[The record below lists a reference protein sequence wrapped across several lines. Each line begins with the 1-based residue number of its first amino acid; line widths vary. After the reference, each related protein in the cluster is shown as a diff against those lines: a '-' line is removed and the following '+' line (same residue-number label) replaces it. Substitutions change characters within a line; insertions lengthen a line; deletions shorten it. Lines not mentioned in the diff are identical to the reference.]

1 MKKVLA
7 FLLCGILLV
16 TAAIY
21 IFIGN
26 KNKKDQVTINV
37 YNWGE
42 LISDGKDGTLDVNSE
57 FTKRTGIKVNYTTF
71 QNNESLLAKL
81 RNGGSNYDVII
92 PSDYM
97 ISKLIEYDML
107 EKLNFEKIPNF
118 NYIDQNFKN
127 LVYDP
132 ENSYS
137 VPYLWGT
144 VGIIY
149 NKKFVDIPEKDI
161 NWDIF
166 WNEKYKGKIL
176 MFDNPRDAFAIA
188 QFSLAT
194 SVNDLSEENWEKAFQ
209 KLKKQ
214 KPLVNSYVMD
224 QIFDKMGNEE
234 ASIAPYYTGDAVNL
248 IKKNPNLRLV
258 IPKEGTNKFIDA
270 MCIPKG
276 AEHYNEALQYI
287 NFMCDPEIS
296 KANSIKTGYS
306 SPEKIVRERED
317 ILPEQ
322 NYLNELNNEID
333 DKTQVFNGLPDDLNR
348 KIEEMWVLVKIGE
361 ESKSTELI
369 IILSIMLILLLLSVF
384 YRKLRKQRH
393 NKSIK

>member
-1 MKKVLA
+1 VLA

-16 TAAIY
+16 TTAI
-21 IFIGN
+21 FVLVAN
-26 KNKKDQVTINV
+26 RNKKEQVTINV

-42 LISDGKDGTLDVNSE
+42 LISDGKDDTIDVNLE
-57 FTKRTGIKVNYTTF
+57 FTKKTGIKVNYTTF

-97 ISKLIEYDML
+97 ISKLIEYNML
-107 EKLNFEKIPNF
+107 EKLDFEKIPNF
-118 NYIDQNFKN
+118 NYVDSNFKN

-149 NKKFVDIPEKDI
+149 NKKFVDVPEKDI

-176 MFDNPRDAFAIA
+176 MFDNPRDAFAIS
-188 QFSLAT
+188 QFSLGL
-194 SVNDLSEENWEKAFQ
+194 SVNDLSKENWEKAFQ
-209 KLKKQ
+209 KLKQQ
-214 KPLVNSYVMD
+214 KSLVNSYVMD

-234 ASIAPYYTGDAVNL
+234 ASIAPYYTGDAINL
-248 IKKNPNLRLV
+248 IKKNPNLKLV

-276 AEHYNEALQYI
+276 AEHYSEALQYI
-287 NFMCDPEIS
+287 NFMCSPEIS

-306 SPEKIVRERED
+306 SPEKIVRERENISED
-317 ILPEQ
+317 Q
-322 NYLNELNNEID
+322 KYLNELNNEVE
-333 DKTQVFNGLPDDLNR
+333 KETQVFNGLPDDLNR
-348 KIEEMWVLVKIGE
+348 KIEEMWVLVKVGDKNN
-361 ESKSTELI
+361 SACLI
-369 IILSIMLILLLLSVF
+369 ATLLILILLLIFSV
-384 YRKLRKQRH
+384 L
-393 NKSIK
+393 NKKNLKTKKF

>member
-7 FLLCGILLV
+7 FLLCGILSV
-16 TAAIY
+16 TVAIY
-21 IFIGN
+21 IFTGN
-26 KNKKDQVTINV
+26 KSNKEQVTINV

-107 EKLNFEKIPNF
+107 EKLDLKKIPNF
-118 NYIDQNFKN
+118 CYIDTKFKN
-127 LVYDP
+127 LVYDT

-161 NWDIF
+161 NWEIF

-188 QFSLAT
+188 QFSLGNN
-194 SVNDLSEENWEKAFQ
+194 VNDLSKDNWEKAFQ
-209 KLKKQ
+209 KLKLQ

-234 ASIAPYYTGDAVNL
+234 AAIAPYYTGDAVNL
-248 IKKNPNLRLV
+248 IKKNPNLKLV

-276 AEHYNEALQYI
+276 AEHYDEALQYI

-296 KANSIKTGYS
+296 GANSKKTGYS
-306 SPEKIVRERED
+306 SPEKIVRESED
-317 ILPEQ
+317 ILTEQ
-322 NYLNELNNEID
+322 KYLNELNNEVD
-333 DKTQVFNGLPDDLNR
+333 EKTQVFDGLPDDLNR
-348 KIEEMWVLVKIGE
+348 KIEEMWVMVKIGE
-361 ESKSTELI
+361 ESNAVGLILTLI
-369 IILSIMLILLLLSVF
+369 ILLGLLLFSVF
-384 YRKLRKQRH
+384 YKKIRKFK
-393 NKSIK
+393 IF

>member
-7 FLLCGILLV
+7 FLLSGILLV

-21 IFIGN
+21 IFIRN
-26 KNKKDQVTINV
+26 KNKKEQVTINV

-107 EKLNFEKIPNF
+107 EKLDFEKIPNF
-118 NYIDQNFKN
+118 NYIDPNFKN

-132 ENSYS
+132 QNSYS

-149 NKKFVDIPEKDI
+149 NKKFVDIPEEGI

-188 QFSLAT
+188 QFSLGT
-194 SVNDLSEENWEKAFQ
+194 SVNDLSQDNWEKAYQ
-209 KLKKQ
+209 KLKQQ
-214 KPLVNSYVMD
+214 KPLVQAYVMD

-234 ASIAPYYTGDAVNL
+234 AAIAPYYTGDAINL
-248 IKKNPNLRLV
+248 IKKNSDLRLV

-287 NFMCDPEIS
+287 NFMCDSEIS

-306 SPEKIVRERED
+306 SPEKSVREREN
-317 ILPEQ
+317 ISEEQ
-322 NYLNELNNEID
+322 KYLNELNNEVD
-333 DKTQVFNGLPDDLNR
+333 EKAQVFNGLPDDLNR
-348 KIEEMWVLVKIGE
+348 KIEEMWVLVKVGE
-361 ESKSTELI
+361 VSNVTEFI
-369 IILSIMLILLLLSVF
+369 IVVLVLFMLLLI
-384 YRKLRKQRH
+384 
-393 NKSIK
+393 SIIYKKVKKYIFF

>member
-1 MKKVLA
+1 MILA
-7 FLLCGILLV
+7 CGILLV
-16 TAAIY
+16 TATIY
-21 IFIGN
+21 YFIGN
-26 KNKKDQVTINV
+26 KKNKDQVTINV

-42 LISDGKDGTLDVNSE
+42 LISDGKDGNIDVNSE

-97 ISKLIEYDML
+97 ISKLIEYNML
-107 EKLNFEKIPNF
+107 EKLDFEKIPNF
-118 NYIDQNFKN
+118 NYIDLNFKN

-149 NKKFVDIPEKDI
+149 NKKFVDIPEEKIDW
-161 NWDIF
+161 NIF

-176 MFDNPRDAFAIA
+176 MFDNPRDAFAIS
-188 QFSLAT
+188 QFSLGI

-209 KLKKQ
+209 KLKLQ

-234 ASIAPYYTGDAVNL
+234 AAIAPYYTGDAVNL

-306 SPEKIVRERED
+306 SPEKVVRERED
-317 ILPEQ
+317 ISPEQ
-322 NYLNELNNEID
+322 KYLNELNNEID
-333 DKTQVFNGLPDDLNR
+333 ESTQVFNGLPDDLNR
-348 KIEEMWVLVKIGE
+348 KIEEMWVLIKIGE
-361 ESKSTELI
+361 EGKGIELI
-369 IILSIMLILLLLSVF
+369 ITLLTVVILLIFSVF
-384 YRKLRKQRH
+384 YKRIK
-393 NKSIK
+393 NKSF

>member
-1 MKKVLA
+1 MGRAYFRRKRWN
-7 FLLCGILLV
+7 I
-16 TAAIY
+16 
-21 IFIGN
+21 
-26 KNKKDQVTINV
+26 
-37 YNWGE
+37 
-42 LISDGKDGTLDVNSE
+42 DVNSE

-107 EKLNFEKIPNF
+107 EKLDFEKLPNF
-118 NYIDQNFKN
+118 SYVDPNFKN
-127 LVYDP
+127 QVYDP
-132 ENSYS
+132 QNLYS

-149 NKKFVDIPEKDI
+149 NKKFVNIPEKDI

-176 MFDNPRDAFAIA
+176 MFDNPRDAFAIS
-188 QFSLAT
+188 QFSLGI

-209 KLKKQ
+209 KLKLQ

-317 ILPEQ
+317 ISPEQ
-322 NYLNELNNEID
+322 KYLNELNDEID
-333 DKTQVFNGLPDDLNR
+333 EKTQVFNGLPDSLNR
-348 KIEEMWVLVKIGE
+348 KIEEKWVLVKIGE
-361 ESKSTELI
+361 EGKGLELA
-369 IILSIMLILLLLSVF
+369 LTLLIMIGLLLLGVF
-384 YRKLRKQRH
+384 YKKTERSKKL
-393 NKSIK
+393 

>member
-16 TAAIY
+16 TTAI
-21 IFIGN
+21 FVLVAN
-26 KNKKDQVTINV
+26 KNKKEQVTINV

-42 LISDGKDGTLDVNSE
+42 LISDGKDDTLDVNLE

-97 ISKLIEYDML
+97 ISKLIEYNML
-107 EKLNFEKIPNF
+107 EKLDFEKIPNF
-118 NYIDQNFKN
+118 NYIDPNFKN

-132 ENSYS
+132 KNSYS

-176 MFDNPRDAFAIA
+176 MFDNPRDAFAIS
-188 QFSLAT
+188 QFSLGI

-209 KLKKQ
+209 KLKLQ

-234 ASIAPYYTGDAVNL
+234 AAIAPYYTGDAVNL

-317 ILPEQ
+317 ISSEQ
-322 NYLNELNNEID
+322 KYLNELNSEID
-333 DKTQVFNGLPDDLNR
+333 EKTQVFNGLPDDLNR

-361 ESKSTELI
+361 EGKGIELI
-369 IILSIMLILLLLSVF
+369 ITLLTVVILLIFSVF
-384 YRKLRKQRH
+384 YKRIK
-393 NKSIK
+393 NKSF

>member
-1 MKKVLA
+1 MILA
-7 FLLCGILLV
+7 CGILLV
-16 TAAIY
+16 AATIY
-21 IFIGN
+21 YFIGN
-26 KNKKDQVTINV
+26 KKNKDQVTINV

-42 LISDGKDGTLDVNSE
+42 LISDGKDGNIDVNLE

-97 ISKLIEYDML
+97 ISKLIEYNML
-107 EKLNFEKIPNF
+107 EKLDFEKIPNF
-118 NYIDQNFKN
+118 NYIDPNFKN

-176 MFDNPRDAFAIA
+176 MFDNPRDAFAIS
-188 QFSLAT
+188 QFSLGI

-209 KLKKQ
+209 KLKLQ

-234 ASIAPYYTGDAVNL
+234 AAIAPYYTGDAVNL

-306 SPEKIVRERED
+306 SPEKVVRERED
-317 ILPEQ
+317 ISSEQ
-322 NYLNELNNEID
+322 KYLNELNSEID
-333 DKTQVFNGLPDDLNR
+333 EKTQVFNGLPDDLNR

-361 ESKSTELI
+361 EGKGIELI
-369 IILSIMLILLLLSVF
+369 ITLLTVVILLIFSVF
-384 YRKLRKQRH
+384 YKRKKA
-393 NKSIK
+393 KVFE

>member
-1 MKKVLA
+1 MA
-7 FLLCGILLV
+7 CGILLV
-16 TAAIY
+16 TTTICY
-21 IFIGN
+21 FIGN
-26 KNKKDQVTINV
+26 KKSKDQVTINV

-42 LISDGKDGTLDVNSE
+42 LISDGKDGNIDVNSE

-107 EKLNFEKIPNF
+107 EKLDFEKLPNF
-118 NYIDQNFKN
+118 SYVDPNFKN
-127 LVYDP
+127 QVYDP
-132 ENSYS
+132 QNLYS

-149 NKKFVDIPEKDI
+149 NKKFVNIPEKDI

-176 MFDNPRDAFAIA
+176 MFDNPRDAFAIS
-188 QFSLAT
+188 QFSLGI

-209 KLKKQ
+209 KLKLQ

-317 ILPEQ
+317 ISPEQ
-322 NYLNELNNEID
+322 KYLNELNDEID
-333 DKTQVFNGLPDDLNR
+333 EKTQVFNGLPDSLNR
-348 KIEEMWVLVKIGE
+348 KIEEKWVLVKIGE
-361 ESKSTELI
+361 EGKGLELA
-369 IILSIMLILLLLSVF
+369 LTLLIMIGLLLLGVF
-384 YRKLRKQRH
+384 YKKTERSKKL
-393 NKSIK
+393 

>member
-97 ISKLIEYDML
+97 ISKLIEYGML
-107 EKLNFEKIPNF
+107 EKLDFEKIPNF

-209 KLKKQ
+209 KLKLQ

-317 ILPEQ
+317 ITKEQ
-322 NYLNELNNEID
+322 KYLNELNNEVD
-333 DKTQVFNGLPDDLNR
+333 EKAQVFNGLPDDLNR

-361 ESKSTELI
+361 ESNAVGLI
-369 IILSIMLILLLLSVF
+369 LTLMVLVGLLLLSVF
-384 YRKLRKQRH
+384 YKK
-393 NKSIK
+393 IKKNQNF

>member
-1 MKKVLA
+1 MILA
-7 FLLCGILLV
+7 CGILLV
-16 TAAIY
+16 TATIY
-21 IFIGN
+21 YFIGN
-26 KNKKDQVTINV
+26 KKNKDQVTINV

-42 LISDGKDGTLDVNSE
+42 LISDGKDGNIDVNLE

-97 ISKLIEYDML
+97 ISKLIEYNML
-107 EKLNFEKIPNF
+107 EKLDFEKIPNF
-118 NYIDQNFKN
+118 NYIDPNFKN

-176 MFDNPRDAFAIA
+176 MFDNPRDAFAIS
-188 QFSLAT
+188 QFSLGI

-209 KLKKQ
+209 KLKLQ

-234 ASIAPYYTGDAVNL
+234 AAIAPYYTGDAVNL

-287 NFMCDPEIS
+287 NFMCDSEIS

-306 SPEKIVRERED
+306 SPEKVVRERED
-317 ILPEQ
+317 ISPEQ
-322 NYLNELNNEID
+322 KYLNKLNNEID
-333 DKTQVFNGLPDDLNR
+333 ESTQIFNGLPDDLNR

-361 ESKSTELI
+361 EGKGIELI
-369 IILSIMLILLLLSVF
+369 ITLLTVVILLIFSVF
-384 YRKLRKQRH
+384 YKRKKA
-393 NKSIK
+393 KVFE

>member
-1 MKKVLA
+1 MLA
-7 FLLCGILLV
+7 ILTCGILLV
-16 TAAIY
+16 TATIY
-21 IFIGN
+21 YFIGN
-26 KNKKDQVTINV
+26 KKSKDQITINV

-42 LISDGKDGTLDVNSE
+42 LISDGKDDTLDVNLE

-97 ISKLIEYDML
+97 ISKLIEYNML
-107 EKLNFEKIPNF
+107 EKLDFEKIPNF
-118 NYIDQNFKN
+118 NYIDPNFKN

-149 NKKFVDIPEKDI
+149 NKKFVDIPEEKIDW
-161 NWDIF
+161 NIF

-176 MFDNPRDAFAIA
+176 MFDNPRDAFAIS
-188 QFSLAT
+188 QFSLGI

-209 KLKKQ
+209 KLKLQ

-234 ASIAPYYTGDAVNL
+234 AAIAPYYTGDAVNL

-306 SPEKIVRERED
+306 SPEKIVRKRED
-317 ILPEQ
+317 ISPEQ
-322 NYLNELNNEID
+322 KYLNELNNEID

-348 KIEEMWVLVKIGE
+348 TIEEMWVLVKIGE

-369 IILSIMLILLLLSVF
+369 ITLFIMLLLLLLSVF
-384 YRKLRKQRH
+384 YRKLRKQH
-393 NKSIK
+393 YNKM

>member
-107 EKLNFEKIPNF
+107 EKLDFEKLPNF
-118 NYIDQNFKN
+118 SYIDPNFKN
-127 LVYDP
+127 QVYDP
-132 ENSYS
+132 KNSYS

-149 NKKFVDIPEKDI
+149 NKKFVDIPEKKIDW
-161 NWDIF
+161 NIF

-176 MFDNPRDAFAIA
+176 MFDNPRDAFAIS
-188 QFSLAT
+188 QFSLGI
-194 SVNDLSEENWEKAFQ
+194 SVNDLSKDNWEKAFQ

-248 IKKNPNLRLV
+248 MKKNPNLKLV
-258 IPKEGTNKFIDA
+258 IPKKGTNKFIDA

-276 AEHYNEALQYI
+276 AEHYSEALQYI

-306 SPEKIVRERED
+306 SPEKSVRERED

-322 NYLNELNNEID
+322 KYLNELNNGID

-369 IILSIMLILLLLSVF
+369 ITLSIMLILLLLSVF

-393 NKSIK
+393 KKV